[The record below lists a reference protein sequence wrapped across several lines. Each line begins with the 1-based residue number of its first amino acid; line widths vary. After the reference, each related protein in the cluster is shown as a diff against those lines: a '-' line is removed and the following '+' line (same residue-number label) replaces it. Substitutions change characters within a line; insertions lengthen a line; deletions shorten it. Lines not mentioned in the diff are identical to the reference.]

1 MLCCF
6 KSCFGGFISFLFF
19 FVFFFWG
26 GFCGTPPPL
35 SEVLEVVDGGSAKED
50 GSIRAWDVLEKL

>member
-1 MLCCF
+1 V
-6 KSCFGGFISFLFF
+6 GGFISFF
-19 FVFFFWG
+19 FVFFWHK
-26 GFCGTPPPL
+26 TPPPL